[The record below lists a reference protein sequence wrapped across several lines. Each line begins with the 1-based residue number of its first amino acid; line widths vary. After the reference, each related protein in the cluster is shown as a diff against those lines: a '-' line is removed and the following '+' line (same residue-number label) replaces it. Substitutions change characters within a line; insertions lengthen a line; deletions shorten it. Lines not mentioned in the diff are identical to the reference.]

1 MKGNREVSEASII
14 AYIDRHVPAG
24 GVVDSASM
32 KVDSINDLCVLAAFS
47 RLGLVAERTQ
57 RNARAGIVRAQPYRE
72 LSQHVEIELTGKHFE
87 NEYLEAPA
95 VKVRRLNVRSHKNA
109 S

>member
-1 MKGNREVSEASII
+1 M
-14 AYIDRHVPAG
+14 
-24 GVVDSASM
+24 DSASM

-57 RNARAGIVRAQPYRE
+57 RNARAGVVRTQTYRE
-72 LSQHVEIELTGKHFE
+72 LNQYVEIELTGERFE

-95 VKVRRLNVRSHKNA
+95 VRIHRLKVRSHNNA